1 MSIERKRARS
11 IDPQSGSRNTLV
23 ERCLGLKLKGNLC
36 KQSMRLGWWWRQE
49 RETMK
54 QAVSRKRK
62 KNKKR
67 ERERGGGGRLNDRM
81 VGMGSLK

>member
-1 MSIERKRARS
+1 MQTKHEV
-11 IDPQSGSRNTLV
+11 GLV
-23 ERCLGLKLKGNLC
+23 V
-36 KQSMRLGWWWRQE
+36 
-49 RETMK
+49 ETRTRDYEAGCEPEEK
-54 QAVSRKRK
+54 K

>member
-36 KQSMRLGWWWRQE
+36 KQSMRLGW
-49 RETMK
+49 
-54 QAVSRKRK
+54 
-62 KNKKR
+62 
-67 ERERGGGGRLNDRM
+67 
-81 VGMGSLK
+81 